1 MLDLKE
7 TLYEMAALGALK
19 PVDPDAVTFAN
30 SFLFDAINIGEEMLV
45 CGAEI
50 NVVEK
55 TIHDICRAYG
65 AKRVDVYATA
75 YQITV
80 TIYEASFGC
89 LTQTRRIPETTLNF
103 TKLEEFD
110 RLARRVVDKTPT
122 TIAIEREIGRINAL
136 PTPSFTRM
144 LALYGIVSAAWT
156 VFFGGDASDGLV
168 AAVLGIVLRFLE
180 VGLRELEVNKR
191 LSYLALSLTGGF
203 LAVAAVR
210 VGAGHSFDAISIGN
224 IMLFIPGIALT
235 NSIRDMFNG
244 DLISGLFRFVD
255 SLLQAVFIALGFAIA
270 LVVCPP

>member
-122 TIAIEREIGRINAL
+122 TIAIELGETPFFTSHFYSLFAL
-136 PTPSFTRM
+136 GLVLFL
-144 LALYGIVSAAWT
+144 LALGTNLLAEALI
-156 VFFGGDASDGLV
+156 
-168 AAVLGIVLRFLE
+168 R
-180 VGLRELEVNKR
+180 REKR
-191 LSYLALSLTGGF
+191 NF
-203 LAVAAVR
+203 
-210 VGAGHSFDAISIGN
+210 
-224 IMLFIPGIALT
+224 ML
-235 NSIRDMFNG
+235 
-244 DLISGLFRFVD
+244 
-255 SLLQAVFIALGFAIA
+255 
-270 LVVCPP
+270 